1 MTRILDADIDR
12 MSLRQRALAQ
22 LTGSAT
28 VDFKRANMSTALGVL
43 HQLASSPSTAG
54 DALALLHELQVH
66 QVELEMQEEELS
78 NSRCELEAAL
88 ARQTALLDNA
98 PAGFITLDAGTVLC
112 EINPAGA
119 QLLGQAPEDLLGQP
133 LAGMLT
139 APSADAL
146 LALLARA
153 NDGLA
158 QEPCQLLMLPVEGV
172 QRALHATAGKSTAP
186 HYFQLVLMAAA

>member
-1 MTRILDADIDR
+1 MTRTVDAHIDS

-22 LTGSAT
+22 LTGGAAS
-28 VDFKRANMSTALGVL
+28 DSRRANMSTALGVL

-66 QVELEMQEEELS
+66 QVELEMQEEELG

-88 ARQTALLDNA
+88 ARQTALLEHA

-112 EINPAGA
+112 EINAAGA
-119 QLLGQAPEDLLGQP
+119 QLLGQAPEDLLGLP

-146 LALLARA
+146 RVLLARA

-158 QEPCQLLMLPVEGV
+158 HEPCKLQMLPVEGV
-172 QRALHATAGKSTAP
+172 QRDLHATAGKDTAP
-186 HYFQLVLMAAA
+186 HHFQLVLMAAA

>member
-1 MTRILDADIDR
+1 MTRTLDADIDR

-28 VDFKRANMSTALGVL
+28 VDFKRASMSTALGVL

-66 QVELEMQEEELS
+66 QVELEMQEEELG
-78 NSRCELEAAL
+78 NSRNELEAAL

-133 LAGMLT
+133 LAGLLT
-139 APSADAL
+139 APSGDAL
-146 LALLARA
+146 VALLARA
-153 NDGLA
+153 NDGLV
-158 QEPCQLLMLPVEGV
+158 QEPCKLLMLPVEGV
-172 QRALHATAGKSTAP
+172 QRALLATAGKGTAP
-186 HYFQLVLMAAA
+186 QYFQLVLMAAA